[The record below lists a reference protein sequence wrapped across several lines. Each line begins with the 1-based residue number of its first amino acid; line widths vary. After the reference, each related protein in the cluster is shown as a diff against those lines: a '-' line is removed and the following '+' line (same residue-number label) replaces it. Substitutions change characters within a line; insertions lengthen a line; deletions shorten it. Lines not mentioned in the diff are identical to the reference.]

1 MNLIALDADV
11 IRALADGRS
20 VSLGGVPL
28 DWPDEDRRVLG
39 YRREALDNNVASAAY
54 LLHVLLDGTEV
65 AGRIGCH
72 EAPDDGSV
80 EIGYFVSAAYRGR
93 GVATAMVDEFLDWLL
108 SQGVRRVQAAVGP
121 DNHASL
127 ALLEHFGFEQYGEQ
141 WDDEDGRELLFEKVL
156 GNVYTHGHHE
166 SVLRSHRWRT
176 AENSAGY
183 LLPHLRPGMRLLDVG
198 CGPGT
203 ITMDLAERLGP
214 EGHVTALEVTDE
226 ALGLARAEADRRGTE
241 NVDFVT
247 GNVQAL
253 DLADDAYDVVHAHQV
268 LQHVADPVMALREMR
283 RVCRADGVV
292 AARDSDYPAFAWHP
306 AVPELDR
313 WLEVYL
319 SVARSNHAEPAAG
332 RQLLSWARSAGF
344 THVDAGAST
353 WCFATEADRTWWGG
367 LWADRVVESAL
378 ARQAV
383 DRGFATEAELADL
396 ARGWRR
402 WAQQE
407 DGWFSVLH
415 GEILARA

>member
-1 MNLIALDADV
+1 VNLVALDAAE

-20 VSLGGVPL
+20 ASLGEVTL
-28 DWPDEDRRVLG
+28 DWPQEDHRVLR
-39 YRREALDNNVASAAY
+39 YRREALDKDPTSAPY
-54 LLHVLLDGTEV
+54 LLHVLLDGTRL

-72 EAPDDGSV
+72 QAPEDGTV
-80 EIGYFVSAAYRGR
+80 EIGYFVAPAYRGR
-93 GVATAMVDEFLDWLL
+93 GVATAMVGEFLDWLP
-108 SQGVRRVQAAVGP
+108 GHAVRRVRAAVGP
-121 DNHASL
+121 ENRASL
-127 ALLEHFGFEQYGEQ
+127 AVLARFGFEQYGEQ

-156 GNVYTHGHHE
+156 SNVYTHGHHE

-214 EGHVTALEVTDE
+214 QGHVTALEVTDE
-226 ALGLARAEADRRGTE
+226 ALGLARAEADRRGTAT
-241 NVDFVT
+241 VDFVT
-247 GNVQAL
+247 GNVEAL
-253 DLADDAYDVVHAHQV
+253 DLPDGAYDVVHAHQV
-268 LQHVADPVMALREMR
+268 LQHVADPVRALREMR
-283 RVCRADGVV
+283 RVCRPGGLV

-306 AVPELDR
+306 TVPELDR

-319 SVARSNHAEPAAG
+319 SVARSNRAEPAAG
-332 RQLLSWARSAGF
+332 RRLLSWARSAGF
-344 THVDAGAST
+344 TDVHAGAST
-353 WCFATEADRTWWGG
+353 WCFATDVDRQWWGG
-367 LWADRVVESAL
+367 LWADRVVDSAL

-383 DRGFATEAELADL
+383 DRGVATEAELADI

-407 DGWFSVLH
+407 DGWFTVLH